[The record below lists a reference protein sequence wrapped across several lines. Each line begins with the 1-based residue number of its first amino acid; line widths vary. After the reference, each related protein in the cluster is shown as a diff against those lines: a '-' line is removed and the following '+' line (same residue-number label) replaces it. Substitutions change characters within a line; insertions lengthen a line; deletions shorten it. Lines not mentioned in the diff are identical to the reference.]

1 MKAALLF
8 ILIIFFVGCTSP
20 NGDIEMSIRVFD
32 KNINKLSPNVPSH
45 KDKDVEI
52 LSSNFENGSRIVYSC
67 IIYRTDNGILKGY
80 QAYVSSLN
88 TYSEANYQWLNDS
101 TVTFGLKNKF
111 NVSKKYTI
119 MGYGSTT
126 SLHWAD

>member
-20 NGDIEMSIRVFD
+20 NGDIEIPIRVFD

-80 QAYVSSLN
+80 QVNVSSLN
-88 TYSEANYQWLNDS
+88 TYSAVKYQWLNDS
-101 TVTFGLKNKF
+101 TVTFRLNNKF
-111 NVSKKYTI
+111 HISEKYTI
-119 MGYGSTT
+119 MGYEGWTRLS
-126 SLHWAD
+126 SDD